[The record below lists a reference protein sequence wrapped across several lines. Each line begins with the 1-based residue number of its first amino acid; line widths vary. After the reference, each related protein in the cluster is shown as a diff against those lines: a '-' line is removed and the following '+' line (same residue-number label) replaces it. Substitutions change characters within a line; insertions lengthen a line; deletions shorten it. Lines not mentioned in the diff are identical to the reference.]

1 MLGNKTTIKELYDF
15 EGTLAGE
22 LLNVKDYPW
31 EVLPIIGDF
40 ILVFSKLLS
49 EKEYTL
55 ICGKDG
61 KKNVWISKTAIIA
74 EDANIYGPTIIGHG
88 TEIRHNAFIRGN
100 VIIGENCVIGNS
112 TEIKNSLL
120 LNNVQAPHY
129 NYIGDSILGN
139 FTHLGAGVI
148 LSNLKSSKHE
158 VYIGHEI
165 ATGLRKVGSF
175 IGDKTEVGCNSVL
188 NPGTVI
194 GKNSIIHPLSCVIGV
209 IPPESIVSTQTTI
222 TRRNGKW
229 NDFLEQM
236 VSEAL

>member
-1 MLGNKTTIKELYDF
+1 MLKSEELIIENLYDF
-15 EGTLAGE
+15 KGTLVDE
-22 LLNVKDYPW
+22 LLNQKEYPW

-40 ILVFSKLLS
+40 TLTLGKLLP
-49 EKEYTL
+49 EKEYTR

-61 KKNVWISKTAIIA
+61 MKNVWISKTARIA

-88 TEIRHNAFIRGN
+88 TELKHNALIRGK

-112 TEIKNSLL
+112 TEIKNSIL

-165 ATGLRKVGSF
+165 ATGLRKVGAF
-175 IGDKTEVGCNSVL
+175 VGDYTEIGCNSVL
-188 NPGTVI
+188 NPGAIV
-194 GKNSIIHPLSCVIGV
+194 GKHSIIYPLTCVVGV
-209 IPPESIVSTQTTI
+209 FPTKSTI
-222 TRRNGKW
+222 K
-229 NDFLEQM
+229 
-236 VSEAL
+236 S